1 MNMLEQF
8 ANYLPLIL
16 CTFLLAGTV
25 KGVVGLGLPT
35 ISVGLLGLVMPPM
48 QAAALLLVPSMVTN
62 IWQLADGRSPLPM
75 LRRLWPM
82 LLGIAFGTLA
92 LGWLLQGRTLAHA
105 SQLLGLALLVY
116 AALGLASV
124 RFHVTPAQ
132 EPWLAPLIGVA
143 TGAITALT
151 GIFVIPAVPYLQA
164 IGLEKDE
171 LVRALGLSFSMS
183 TLALALSLG
192 HSGELLQPAL
202 LGVSLL
208 ALLPALLG
216 MAGGQWLRRRISA
229 ERFKRWFF
237 GGLLLLGADLA
248 LRGLF

>member
-1 MNMLEQF
+1 MLEQF
-8 ANYLPLIL
+8 ASYLPLIL

-82 LLGIAFGTLA
+82 LVGIVLGTLVMSGLMRDTALPHATRLLGIALA
-92 LGWLLQGRTLAHA
+92 L
-105 SQLLGLALLVY
+105 Y
-116 AALGLASV
+116 AALGLAAV
-124 RFHVTPAQ
+124 RFQVAPAN
-132 EPWLAPLIGVA
+132 EPWLAPLIGAA

-151 GIFVIPAVPYLQA
+151 GVFVIPAVPYLQA

-171 LVRALGLSFSMS
+171 LVRALGLSFSIS

-192 HSGELLQPAL
+192 HSGELLQPAVIV
-202 LGVSLL
+202 VSVL
-208 ALLPALLG
+208 ALIPALLG

-229 ERFKRWFF
+229 EVFKRWFF
-237 GGLLLLGADLA
+237 VGLLLLGAELA
-248 LRGLF
+248 LRGSF

>member
-1 MNMLEQF
+1 MNLLEGF
-8 ANYLPLIL
+8 THYLPLIL
-16 CTFLLAGTV
+16 FTFLLAGMV

-48 QAAALLLVPSMVTN
+48 QAAALLVVPSMVTN

-82 LLGIAFGTLA
+82 LVGIAFGTLA
-92 LGWLLQGRTLAHA
+92 MSWLMRDTALPHATQMLGI
-105 SQLLGLALLVY
+105 ALMLY
-116 AALGLASV
+116 AVLGLASV
-124 RFHVTPAQ
+124 RFHVSPST
-132 EPWLAPLIGVA
+132 EPWLAPLIGGL
-143 TGAITALT
+143 TGAITAVT
-151 GIFVIPAVPYLQA
+151 GIFVIPAVPYLHA

-171 LVRALGLSFSMS
+171 LVQALGLSFSIS

-192 HSGELLQPAL
+192 HSGELLQPAV

-237 GGLLLLGADLA
+237 IGLLLLGADLA
-248 LRGLF
+248 LRAWF

>member
-1 MNMLEQF
+1 MSMLEGF
-8 ANYLPLIL
+8 ASYLPLIL
-16 CTFLLAGTV
+16 VTFLLAGTV

-75 LRRLWPM
+75 LRRLWPL
-82 LLGIAFGTLA
+82 LLGILVGTLA
-92 LGWLLQGRTLAHA
+92 LGWLLRGRTLPHA

-116 AALGLASV
+116 AALGLAAV
-124 RFHVTPAQ
+124 RFRVSPAQ
-132 EPWLAPLIGVA
+132 EPWLAPLIGAA

-183 TLALALSLG
+183 TLALAASLG

-237 GGLLLLGADLA
+237 IGLLLLGADLA